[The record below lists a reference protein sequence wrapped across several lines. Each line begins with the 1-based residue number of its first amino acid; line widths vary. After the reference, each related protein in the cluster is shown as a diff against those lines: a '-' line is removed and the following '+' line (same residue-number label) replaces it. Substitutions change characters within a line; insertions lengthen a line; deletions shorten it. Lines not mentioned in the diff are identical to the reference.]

1 MDANFRDILDAL
13 PDKPP
18 RSRLELYRELI
29 EELRRRGRTYREIAH
44 ILGEKCQVQVTAGGV
59 YNFVRTRFR
68 VRRKPTK
75 RIAADAVKTAP
86 SAIGTG
92 VMDSAQKASAA
103 DKVQRR
109 ILALKARKP
118 VTRAASTEF
127 QFDPTQPLWLKKPG
141 KPTTDQ

>member
-1 MDANFRDILDAL
+1 MDAKFSDILDAL
-13 PDKPP
+13 PDKAP
-18 RSRLELYRELI
+18 RSRLELYRELN

-59 YNFVRTRFR
+59 HNFVRTRFR

-75 RIAADAVKTAP
+75 RIAADPVKTAP